1 VGPRSQLLMTVLAA
15 AAAGLLGGMLW
26 LWPVLARRGVTFVL
40 LRIAM
45 LGALQVSVLGMVFVS
60 VNRTY
65 EFYSSWSDLLGT
77 NRVAGAIV
85 AVGHQGGQPASAQP
99 SSLVTVPGAGT
110 AHRARTARGASG
122 PAQRAGPGA
131 GQVVTVQFSGPVS
144 GIKVRGYVY
153 LPPGYQRVPHPL
165 PVIVVISSQAA
176 SRTGL
181 YSAPQ
186 VAATATAQM
195 RAGRMAPA
203 LITVLPPSVARRS
216 GRGCLDVP
224 GGPQAATFF
233 TQDLPQAL
241 AHAYRVATAP
251 SGWAVLGGTGG
262 GYCALQLAT
271 APAGPFGVA
280 VAPPGTYAAPPGSA
294 GSGAGPLVRR
304 QDNLLW
310 RLRYWPQPPVRVL
323 FAGPGRAREFGSLV
337 RPPMTVASARLAA
350 GPMPLAPVLDWVS
363 HALRSPS

>member
-26 LWPVLARRGVTFVL
+26 LWPVLARRGAGFVL

-45 LGALQVSVLGMVFVS
+45 LGALQASVLGVAFVS
-60 VNRTY
+60 VNRAY

-77 NRVAGAIV
+77 SRVAGTVV
-85 AVGHQGGQPASAQP
+85 AVGQQRGRPGPAQP
-99 SSLVTVPGAGT
+99 PSLLTVPGGGT
-110 AHRARTARGASG
+110 THRAPGGRATRRPAR
-122 PAQRAGPGA
+122 RAGSTA
-131 GQVVTVQFSGPVS
+131 GQVVTVRFSGPVS

-153 LPPGYQRVPHPL
+153 LPPGYRRGSRPL

-176 SRTGL
+176 SRTGPD
-181 YSAPQ
+181 SAPQ
-186 VAATATAQM
+186 VAAAAAAQI

-203 LITVLPPSVARRS
+203 LITILPPGVARR
-216 GRGCLDVP
+216 GGQGCLDVP

-233 TQDLPQAL
+233 TQDLPRAL
-241 AHAYRVATAP
+241 AHAYRVATGP

-271 APAGPFGVA
+271 APDGPFGVA
-280 VAPPGTYAAPPGSA
+280 VAPPGTYATPPGGA
-294 GSGAGPLVRR
+294 GSAAGPLVRR

-323 FAGPGRAREFGSLV
+323 FAGPGQARQFQSLV
-337 RPPMTVASARLAA
+337 HPPMTVTSARLAA
-350 GPMPLAPVLDWVS
+350 GPVPLAPVLDWVS